1 MEDQD
6 EFEITI
12 VKTMEDQDEFEIT
25 LVKTMEDQD
34 EFEAIRQIRYISC
47 LVRLV

>member
-25 LVKTMEDQD
+25 IVKTMEDQD
-34 EFEAIRQIRYISC
+34 EFCNNFGEDHIRPT
-47 LVRLV
+47 

>member
-25 LVKTMEDQD
+25 IVKTMEDQD
-34 EFEAIRQIRYISC
+34 EFWNNFGEDHIRPT
-47 LVRLV
+47 